1 MTSPTRSSETK
12 KKITRHVSKS
22 PERKYSPSRLQP
34 NLLFESKE
42 SAYSD
47 PMDSSRSLMQNVVFE
62 RRDRG
67 SLSPQATELFNSQT
81 TFEDAAERSWLFE
94 NIRSTTILIKVDQV
108 VFTINGNYALRENQP
123 CVLFLHG
130 FGSTRNWANWIKL
143 AYPLSQRN
151 RYSVIFVDLPGFGQS
166 SGRSLDQTSWKRY
179 GPEIL
184 IAILSSFHIR
194 HSVSVVAQCGGAATT
209 VRTISRYPQWFRGRG
224 LIFSNSVIGDFFE
237 SKIGE
242 FEANLTKY
250 NIHIVVYWIPD
261 QDHTKSCVAYK
272 RWNKLRLSGF
282 RNLQLVDLDPATQ
295 TMKLFYP
302 VIRVVDISRGS
313 SKNEAYVY
321 KLSDEFIQQ
330 VIDKLDRKS

>member
-1 MTSPTRSSETK
+1 MATSVSSTKTHQRSA
-12 KKITRHVSKS
+12 RHVSKS
-22 PERKYSPSRLQP
+22 PKRRYSPSRVQP
-34 NLLFESKE
+34 DVLFESEE

-47 PMDSSRSLMQNVVFE
+47 PIDSCRSLISNVVFE
-62 RRDRG
+62 RRDRE
-67 SLSPQATELFNSQT
+67 SLSSQATQLFNSQT
-81 TFEDAAERSWLFE
+81 TFEDEAERLWLLE
-94 NIRSTTILIKVDQV
+94 NIHSTTILIKVDQV
-108 VFTINGNYALRENQP
+108 VFTINGNYALKEYQP

-130 FGSTRNWANWIKL
+130 FGVTRNWANWIKL
-143 AYPLSQRN
+143 AYPLSQRK

-184 IAILSSFHIR
+184 IAILSSFHLR

-209 VRTISRYPQWFRGRG
+209 VRAINRYPQWFRGRG
-224 LIFSNSVIGDFFE
+224 LVFSNSVIGDFGE
-237 SKIGE
+237 SKE

-261 QDHTKSCVAYK
+261 QDHTKYCVAYK
-272 RWNKLRLSGF
+272 RWNKLRLASF
-282 RNLQLVDLDPATQ
+282 RNLQLVDLDPAKQ
-295 TMKLFYP
+295 TMKQFYP
-302 VIRVVDISRGS
+302 VIHVVGISRCS

-330 VIDKLDRKS
+330 VIDTLDRKS